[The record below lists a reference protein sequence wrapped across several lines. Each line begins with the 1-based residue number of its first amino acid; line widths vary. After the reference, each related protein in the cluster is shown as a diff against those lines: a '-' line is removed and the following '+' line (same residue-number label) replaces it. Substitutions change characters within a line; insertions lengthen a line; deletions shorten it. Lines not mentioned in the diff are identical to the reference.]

1 MSECQ
6 LRLLI
11 GMSAKSSH
19 WNEHTDSSLRRI
31 LTTSAM
37 LHVKCIEA
45 TVGNPR
51 ILAVKPD
58 R

>member
-1 MSECQ
+1 MSTCQ
-6 LRLLI
+6 LKLVR
-11 GMSAKSSH
+11 G
-19 WNEHTDSSLRRI
+19 HTDSSLRRI
-31 LTTSAM
+31 LTTRAM